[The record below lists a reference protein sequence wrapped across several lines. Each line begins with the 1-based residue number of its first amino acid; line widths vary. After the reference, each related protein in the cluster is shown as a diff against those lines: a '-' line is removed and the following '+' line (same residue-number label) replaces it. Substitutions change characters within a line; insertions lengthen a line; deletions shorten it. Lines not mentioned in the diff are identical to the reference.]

1 MSMTKNAKQPR
12 PPNGPPPRRGRAAA
26 IGNDAQG
33 LARAGFERAGFLELG
48 LVLRW
53 KEIVGPEVAR
63 IARPLRFAEG
73 PTGGVLTLKADPAAA
88 VFLQHESRTLCGRIN
103 GFLGHSAVQRLRFV
117 AGELAP
123 EPKSRQ
129 RPDIPDQA
137 APNDPAQG
145 FAGAESLKSAL
156 LGLARARRGGG

>member
-1 MSMTKNAKQPR
+1 MTKNAKQPQ

-26 IGNDAQG
+26 IGNDARA
-33 LARAGFERAGFLELG
+33 LARAGFERAGFLESG

-88 VFLQHESRTLCGRIN
+88 VFLQHESRMLCGRIN
-103 GFLGHSAVQRLRFV
+103 VFLGQNAVQRLRFV
-117 AGELAP
+117 AGELATDARAA
-123 EPKSRQ
+123 RQ
-129 RPDIPDQA
+129 PQPASEA
-137 APNDPAQG
+137 ASDDPARQFSG
-145 FAGAESLKSAL
+145 SDALKASLLA
-156 LGLARARRGGG
+156 LARARRGPH